1 MCGFAGIVDF
11 HSTESRL
18 TTLKKMTETLHT
30 RGPDADGYFEDAHCS
45 FGHKRLIVVDAE
57 GGKQPF
63 SLASL
68 RLVYNG
74 ELYNTEDVRQK
85 LIKTGHVFNSYS
97 DTEVLIHAFA
107 EWGASCVDHLN
118 GIFAFAVWNTATK
131 ELFLARDRLGVKP
144 LFYSFSHQRLLFAS
158 EPKALLMH
166 PDISPIVT
174 NEGLAALFALG
185 PGRFPGHDLFRDIQ
199 ELRPGF
205 RAFFHPQK
213 GFMQQRYWQLP
224 THDHTDSAEDTVQ
237 RVRFLAEQAI
247 RRQLVSDVPIGTFL
261 SGGIDSSIIT
271 AIAAKEQA
279 QLSTF
284 SVDYVDND
292 LYFQASSFQPD
303 SDHAYIQA
311 MVDAYGLNH
320 TSISLTSDQLF
331 DGLQES
337 MIARDAPGM
346 GDIDSS
352 LLTFGAL
359 VKPHATV
366 VLSGECADELFAG
379 YPWLQEETRTPDFF
393 WIRNQQQRF
402 QFLHPDLQAKLP
414 LEEVLEE
421 VRSSL
426 LYEVHKRGE
435 AEHLANH
442 KGASYLT
449 MQHFMQNLLE
459 RKDRT
464 SMRSGLEVRVPF
476 ADHELWEYVWN
487 IPLAMKRMGGQEKG
501 LLRAAFHDVLPDK
514 VLNRKKNPYPKTFH
528 PVYTSLVRE
537 KLSDIVAGK
546 GAITSLFQP
555 AFFTDLLDTSSK
567 SSIPWFGQLMQT
579 PQLMAYLVQLEDWIQ
594 TYNVEFQIR

>member
-1 MCGFAGIVDF
+1 MCGFTGIVDF
-11 HSTESRL
+11 DSTESRL
-18 TTLKKMTETLHT
+18 TILKKMTETLHS
-30 RGPDADGYFEDAHCS
+30 RGPDASGFFEDTHCS
-45 FGHKRLIVVDAE
+45 LGHKRLIVVDAE
-57 GGKQPF
+57 GGKQPYTV
-63 SLASL
+63 ASL
-68 RLVYNG
+68 RMVYNG
-74 ELYNTEDVRQK
+74 ELYNTEDVREELLK
-85 LIKTGHVFNSYS
+85 AGHSFSSYS
-97 DTEVLIHAFA
+97 DTEVLLHAYA
-107 EWGASCVDHLN
+107 EWGPACVDHLN
-118 GIFAFAVWNTATK
+118 GIFAFAVWNDSTN

-144 LFYSFSHQRLLFAS
+144 LFYSLSEKRLLFAS
-158 EPKALLMH
+158 EPKALLAH
-166 PDISPIVT
+166 PDVSAVVT
-174 NEGLAALFALG
+174 TEGLASLFALS

-224 THDHTDSAEDTVQ
+224 SHDHHDSPEETVQ

-247 RRQLVSDVPIGTFL
+247 RRQLVSDVPIATFL

-271 AIAAKEQA
+271 AIAAKETA
-279 QLSTF
+279 GLSTF
-284 SVDYVDND
+284 SVDYVDNEQ
-292 LYFQASSFQPD
+292 YFQASSFQPD

-311 MVDAYGLNH
+311 MVEAYDLNH
-320 TSISLTSDQLF
+320 TNISLTSDQLF
-331 DGLQES
+331 IGLQEA
-337 MIARDAPGM
+337 MVARDAPGM

-352 LLTFGAL
+352 LLAFCRL

-379 YPWLQEETRTPDFF
+379 YPWLQEEQRTPDFF
-393 WIRNQQQRF
+393 WIRNQAQRF
-402 QFLHPDLQAKLP
+402 HFLHPDLQAKLP
-414 LEEVLEE
+414 LEDVLSE
-421 VRSSL
+421 VRTSL
-426 LYEVHKRGE
+426 LYEVKKRGE

-459 RKDRT
+459 RKDRM

-537 KLSDIVAGK
+537 KLMEIVAAQGV
-546 GAITSLFQP
+546 ITSLFQP
-555 AFFTDLLDTSSK
+555 EFFTDLLDASSH
-567 SSIPWFGQLMQT
+567 SSVPWFGQLMQT
-579 PQLMAYLVQLEDWIQ
+579 PQLLAYLVQLEDWIQ
-594 TYNVEFQIR
+594 MYGVEFQIR